1 MRKNSD
7 SIKFIKDTAKKIGFD
22 ACGIASPVILE
33 KDIEYLMKWLAENK
47 HGNIKYLE
55 KNIEKKSDIHKL
67 SGNAKSVIAL
77 VQNYF
82 PQDKQVETAKY
93 KIAKY
98 AYGKDYHAVL
108 KNNAVKLIEEL
119 KKKFKNAE
127 FKIFV
132 DSNTILEKAWAARCG
147 LGWIGKNTLLIN
159 QQTGSFMFICIILT
173 DLMLDYDEMHENH
186 CGNCNACINA
196 CPVGA
201 IEKPYQL
208 NASKCIAYHT
218 IENSAAGLPDED
230 INTKGWIYGCDI
242 CQDVCPW
249 NKDIPFTKEIEFTP
263 NAELLKL
270 QKADWEKLNEATFNH
285 LFSQSAVKR
294 IGFEKLKRN
303 IKRASVS

>member
-1 MRKNSD
+1 MRENTD
-7 SIKFIKDTAKKIGFD
+7 TVKFIKEIAKKIGFD
-22 ACGIASPVILE
+22 SCGIASPVILE
-33 KDIEYLMKWLAENK
+33 KDIEYLLNWLSENK

-55 KNIEKKSDIHKL
+55 KNIEQKSDLRKL

-77 VQNYF
+77 VQNYY
-82 PQDKQVETAKY
+82 PEKKQDENAFY

-108 KNNAVKLIEEL
+108 KTNAVKLIQAL
-119 KKKFKNAE
+119 QKKFKSAE

-159 QQTGSFMFICIILT
+159 QGTGSFMFICIILT
-173 DLMLDYDEMHENH
+173 DLVLDYDEMHENH
-186 CGNCNACINA
+186 CGNCNACIVA
-196 CPVGA
+196 CPMGA

-218 IENSAAGLPDED
+218 IENSSENDQEEQ
-230 INTKGWIYGCDI
+230 ISTRGWIYGCDI

-249 NKDIPFTKEIEFTP
+249 NKEIPFTKEQEFKP
-263 NAELLKL
+263 NPDLLMMNK
-270 QKADWEKLNEATFNH
+270 KDWEKLNEKKFND
-285 LFSQSAVKR
+285 LFKNSAIKR
-294 IGFEKLKRN
+294 IGFEKLKKN
-303 IKRASVS
+303 IESVLRG